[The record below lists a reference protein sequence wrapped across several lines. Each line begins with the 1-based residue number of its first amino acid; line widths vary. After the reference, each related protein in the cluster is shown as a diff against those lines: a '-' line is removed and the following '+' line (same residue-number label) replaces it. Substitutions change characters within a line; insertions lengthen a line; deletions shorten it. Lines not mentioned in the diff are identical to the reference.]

1 MKKIIVFMLC
11 ILVAASLFA
20 ASRFSGNTPD
30 SAGNDPTQT
39 VTFTIGDDM
48 YSYNVG
54 FSIDGN
60 KASTDI
66 DATSLILSESDK
78 TKATNSSDLYV
89 WWDIMTAN
97 AFDVT
102 LTVSKPLTQTKV
114 DGDPAEIDFTV
125 EGAINDGETKPD
137 KHETKAISV
146 SPSYRP
152 GAVPC
157 DFRGIF
163 PGFVTDMMREGIMK
177 FSREMSCFKDMGAAL
192 TAPETRTSSP
202 VRIPRNEELLAM
214 GFDNLYP
221 CGEGAGYAGGIVSA
235 AVDGLRV
242 ARKIMEGFGPSD

>member
-20 ASRFSGNTPD
+20 ASSFSGNTPV

-39 VTFTIGDDM
+39 VTFTIGDGM

-66 DATSLILSESDK
+66 DATSLILSKSDK

-146 SPSYRP
+146 SSDTTEDAGKQSITFLDVIDAQVANTFKGSQKLTIATKDGELAGTPEGTYESTLTLT
-152 GAVPC
+152 
-157 DFRGIF
+157 
-163 PGFVTDMMREGIMK
+163 VTG
-177 FSREMSCFKDMGAAL
+177 
-192 TAPETRTSSP
+192 
-202 VRIPRNEELLAM
+202 N
-214 GFDNLYP
+214 
-221 CGEGAGYAGGIVSA
+221 AG
-235 AVDGLRV
+235 
-242 ARKIMEGFGPSD
+242 